1 MHSKRRVLRLFAVAF
16 VMALS
21 LTPLF
26 SQTAHAAPIA
36 GTIQGEWVNQATI
49 KMNTIAFTEADRD
62 EYINDS
68 LDDLSIEQI
77 NAYISNQ
84 ALGDY
89 RDGNIG
95 DGDHVYTRDNG
106 DCDSKIADGNNGVK
120 ELQAVKILVPGKGCQ
135 DVIDGWDITLSQSN
149 LSNPLLPGNGNYAQ
163 IWFRWVSQ
171 NTVTRVDGR
180 EGQFMANDPLQPSH
194 FFRLEEAG
202 EGDQDFVVIGANDAY
217 HGMYH
222 VDGDPS
228 NVGLENVQARS
239 TPPTT
244 PPDDLDNPDSA
255 APDNS
260 CEAHGGALAWILC
273 SVIAALDGGISYID
287 NQIESLLK
295 FDTNN
300 FADSGVVDSA
310 ARVRNLAYFILIPI
324 MLVMVISTALGFEFI
339 SAYTVKKALPR
350 LVLATIFIALSSQ
363 LLFFLVDLT
372 NVVGNGISGLVLG
385 GLLNNS
391 SGTLQSILNPG
402 QAAGTTVLFAAV
414 GAGAAIVI
422 GPAIIG
428 ILLSYALVAF
438 VVLFLAFAI
447 LAVRQVLILVLVI
460 LAPLAILAW
469 IFPGNDKLWKAWWG
483 TFSKLLLM
491 YPLII
496 ILITAGKV
504 FATFVHGVQGE
515 PLSTLITITA
525 YIAPYFFIPATFKW
539 AGGVFGA
546 VTGMVNDRGK
556 GLFDRQKA
564 FRAKTASE
572 GYRDFKTGA
581 TGTGVRGFTSRNVG
595 QRIGV
600 GAKGRFGLGSQEKFR
615 QARDQLERKAMIENV
630 MKGPAWD
637 AVNNN
642 DDALMAATYAN
653 AAQAKSALTAR
664 FGGDTARA
672 DRAVKA
678 IQTSIGF
685 GRPQAI
691 ASAQQLVSTGTGYD
705 GIKEMTSTLA
715 RASGGNVN
723 TARALAGFANAET
736 KKVGRFDLAPSYG
749 TLEKAVRA
757 DGGMLDVGESGPSQ
771 AELSQN
777 AWNSA
782 SLYQHATAKPT
793 SLKAAIKHHGSL
805 LTSDDQND
813 RNRAAVF
820 FEELKAMQPNAIG
833 ENSEIIN
840 AALGRSDALPS
851 DQRPKGVSSYGSA
864 LEVHHAQNGGAVSTE
879 AARTRARVY
888 ERPDPNVIT

>member
-62 EYINDS
+62 EYINGS

-496 ILITAGKV
+496 VLITAGKV

-556 GLFDRQKA
+556 GLFDRQ
-564 FRAKTASE
+564 RAARGKMAGE
-572 GYRDFKTGA
+572 GYRDFKGGTAGGKFNPRRAASMTVGRGLGAGWKGRYGVGKTGA
-581 TGTGVRGFTSRNVG
+581 AARANQSNAEPEELAKENLNFGREMVDEEVMAAVSMGNNVDKMMELSHFANHSGGRAYAESIAARGRAVG
-595 QRIGV
+595 NTRRTQVAAAKQLAKSGKIIKNHNEARALFASASGGDIGLAGALKGNLQYTWRGV
-600 GAKGRFGLGSQEKFR
+600 GRNDIGRDDLGESLKE
-615 QARDQLERKAMIENV
+615 MS
-630 MKGPAWD
+630 
-637 AVNNN
+637 VNEVSKLKPLGA
-642 DDALMAATYAN
+642 DGMFA
-653 AAQAKSALTAR
+653 
-664 FGGDTARA
+664 DT
-672 DRAVKA
+672 DN
-678 IQTSIGF
+678 
-685 GRPQAI
+685 
-691 ASAQQLVSTGTGYD
+691 LVSTISRMQDPAQREHAVRILDAATKSPY
-705 GIKEMTSTLA
+705 TNPQQQA
-715 RASGGNVN
+715 NAQ
-723 TARALAGFANAET
+723 RAL
-736 KKVGRFDLAPSYG
+736 
-749 TLEKAVRA
+749 
-757 DGGMLDVGESGPSQ
+757 
-771 AELSQN
+771 
-777 AWNSA
+777 
-782 SLYQHATAKPT
+782 
-793 SLKAAIKHHGSL
+793 
-805 LTSDDQND
+805 
-813 RNRAAVF
+813 
-820 FEELKAMQPNAIG
+820 
-833 ENSEIIN
+833 
-840 AALGRSDALPS
+840 DALSNSLPVVTDS
-851 DQRPKGVSSYGSA
+851 GTMQDGNLRDVVTRVK
-864 LEVHHAQNGGAVSTE
+864 TE
-879 AARTRARVY
+879 RIREQEEYRRQTGRD
-888 ERPDPNVIT
+888 PDE